1 MAELSASDECADRVC
16 VVTGAGRGLGREYAL
31 RLAAQGAAVVVN
43 DIGTGIDGAGRSGVP
58 GAAVVDE
65 ITAAGGRAVLN
76 TDDVADFA
84 GAEALVGQAVAEFGR
99 LDVLVNN
106 AGILRDRTIT
116 RMTEDEWDSVIRVH
130 LKGTFATAHWAL
142 RHWRERAGAGPVHG
156 RLVNTT
162 SVSGLFGNP
171 GQANYG
177 AAKAG
182 IAAFTMIASLE
193 AQRYGV
199 TVNAVSPGAATRM
212 TDSIPGRA
220 SSESVLDDT
229 RSPRWV
235 AAVVCWLA
243 SRRSDGV
250 TGRVFLSSGKRLAVA
265 EGWHPGPAA
274 TPVADPVEV
283 DTVLRGLLDKAR
295 QEADLTGADRVR

>member
-1 MAELSASDECADRVC
+1 MTAEMSTQDECADRVC

-43 DIGTGIDGAGRSGVP
+43 DIGTGLDGAGRSGAP
-58 GAAVVDE
+58 GAAVVEE

-84 GAEALVGQAVAEFGR
+84 GAQALVGQAVAEFGR

-106 AGILRDRTIT
+106 AGILRDRTIA

-156 RLVNTT
+156 RLINTT

-182 IAAFTMIASLE
+182 IAAFTTIASLE
-193 AQRYGV
+193 AERYGV

-220 SSESVLDDT
+220 STVDDS

-265 EGWHPGPAA
+265 EGWHPGPVA
-274 TPVADPVEV
+274 TPVDDPAEV
-283 DTVLRGLLDKAR
+283 DSVLRALVGKAR
-295 QEADLTGADRVR
+295 AEADLTGADRVR